1 MLTEEA
7 ARSLR
12 DALADQTPMRAHNL
26 LTAVA
31 EALLSLE
38 REREAEPTRQQQL
51 LALIRSEG
59 GEWTR
64 ERARAAYRVL
74 GLTHPNG
81 AELRLSDA
89 SADLQDLADA
99 GLIKQYGKT
108 RFGSA

>member
-31 EALLSLE
+31 EALLSLKSE
-38 REREAEPTRQQQL
+38 PEPTRQQQL

-64 ERARAAYRVL
+64 ER
-74 GLTHPNG
+74 
-81 AELRLSDA
+81 
-89 SADLQDLADA
+89 
-99 GLIKQYGKT
+99 
-108 RFGSA
+108 